1 MKRVVMGLVFALLLV
16 SLAALAGCRPPTARV
31 DQDTFDF
38 GSIEQNTAAEHI
50 FKIYNDGSKD
60 LEITHTK
67 STCGCTIATPSKKTI
82 KPGDFSEV
90 KVTFNAGMR
99 KGKQIKK
106 VTVVT
111 NDPAS
116 PKTTLTLTGEV
127 AVTMAFD
134 PARARLSDLKPGE
147 PGSQTVK
154 FTNMSQEPITITEY
168 KLNQKKAQAVE
179 LAFKKDEQT
188 ALPIIL
194 QPGEAMEITVT
205 VTLAKEQPMYLAKA
219 ELLIKEK
226 PETAPQLA
234 ISARLEGSIKTMKPL
249 KMKNPKSPKKLMK
262 KGQKNQ

>member
-1 MKRVVMGLVFALLLV
+1 MKRIVLGLAFALLMA
-16 SLAALAGCRPPTARV
+16 SLAAMAGCAPPTARV
-31 DQDTFDF
+31 DEDTFDF

-50 FKIYNDGSKD
+50 FKIYNDGNKD

-67 STCGCTIATPSKKTI
+67 STCGCTVATPSKKTI

-90 KVTFNAGMR
+90 KVTFNAGLR

-111 NDPAS
+111 NDPAN

-134 PARARLSDLKPGE
+134 PMRARLSDLKPGE

-154 FTNMSQEPITITEY
+154 FTNMGQEPITITEY
-168 KLNQKKAQAVE
+168 KVDQKKAQAVA
-179 LAFKKDEQT
+179 LTFKKGEQT
-188 ALPIIL
+188 ELPIAL
-194 QPGEAMEITVT
+194 QPGEAMDITVT
-205 VTLAKEQPMYLAKA
+205 VTLAQEQPMYIAKA
-219 ELLIKEK
+219 DLLIKEK

-234 ISARLEGSIKTMKPL
+234 ISARLEGAIKTMKPM
-249 KMKNPKSPKKLMK
+249 KMKNPKAPKTLKQ
-262 KGQKNQ
+262 KGNKNK

>member
-50 FKIYNDGSKD
+50 FKIYNDGSKE

-111 NDPAS
+111 NDPAN

-147 PGSQTVK
+147 PGSTVVK
-154 FTNMSQEPITITEY
+154 FTNMGQEAITITEY
-168 KLNQKKAQAVE
+168 KLNLKKAQAVA
-179 LAFKKDEQT
+179 LAFQKGEQT
-188 ALPIIL
+188 ELPIAL
-194 QPGEAMEITVT
+194 QPGEAMDITVT
-205 VTLAKEQPMYLAKA
+205 VTLAKEQPMYIAKA
-219 ELLIKEK
+219 ELLIKER
-226 PETAPQLA
+226 PEMTPQLP
-234 ISARLEGSIKTMKPL
+234 ISARLEGTIKTMKPL
-249 KMKNPKSPKKLMK
+249 KMKSSKAPKKLKK
-262 KGQKNQ
+262 KGKKNQ